1 MLPADDP
8 SRPLPQTE
16 QSIGWAL
23 AEAALRLT
31 RCPTIVVVHDPA
43 TRTASVVAA
52 SIGTDRRLLGVMVAP
67 GSAAGRA
74 CMKDIVTYGE
84 GLGELLGH
92 AVPDRRQRE
101 GRGAVLSIL
110 DGSRSVGAI
119 VVFGPKDLIDGPIK
133 DDLRSLANRTGLVIG
148 RTVAAR
154 FARQLG
160 LIDAVTGQPN
170 RSGLDKAMRDSI
182 STRCSL
188 VKMAVHELIAPD
200 TDAGKAVSRWVATVL
215 RGRLRDYDVP
225 ARIGPA
231 EFALFLPDASL
242 NGAVV
247 VADRVRTGVGE
258 STFDLGGRHALTC
271 SLGVAS
277 IPETVSTID
286 DLLPAAVSACEEARE
301 SGPNSI
307 ATLRREATNM

>member
-1 MLPADDP
+1 MLPDDP
-8 SRPLPQTE
+8 SRPIPQTE

-23 AEAALRLT
+23 ADAVLKLT
-31 RCPTIVVVHDPA
+31 RCPAIVVVHDPA

-52 SIGTDRRLLGVMVAP
+52 SVGTDRRLLGVTVAP
-67 GSAAGRA
+67 GSLAGRA
-74 CMKDIVTYGE
+74 CMEDLVSYGE

-92 AVPDRRQRE
+92 SLPDRRHRE

-110 DGSRSVGAI
+110 DGDRSVGAI
-119 VVFGPKDLIDGPIK
+119 VVFGPRDLTYGPIK
-133 DDLRSLANRTGLVIG
+133 ENLRSLTGRTGLVIG

-154 FARQLG
+154 FAQQLG
-160 LIDAVTGQPN
+160 LIDAITGQPN
-170 RSGLDKAMRDSI
+170 RPGLDKAMRDSL

-188 VKMAVHELIAPD
+188 VKMAVHELVQPD
-200 TDAGKAVSRWVATVL
+200 TEVGKAVSRWVATVL

-225 ARIGPA
+225 ARIGPGD
-231 EFALFLPDASL
+231 FALFLPDASL
-242 NGAVV
+242 DGAVI

-258 STFDLGGRHALTC
+258 STFDLGGRHSLTC

-277 IPETVSTID
+277 IPETVPTID
-286 DLLPAAVSACEEARE
+286 GLLPAAISACEEARE

-307 ATLRREATNM
+307 ATLRQES